1 MKILIVE
8 DDTLLLQGLILA
20 AQTEGYACDG
30 VTTARMAEQSL
41 EAGHYSLVVLD
52 LGLPDEDGLHFLAR
66 IRQKKYTLP
75 VLILTARDTLTD
87 KIAGLD
93 VGADDYL
100 VKPFALEELHARIRA
115 LLRRHNNQGESELIV
130 GNLTLNMGRRQ
141 VWMGGEELILTPKEY
156 ALLSRLMLKA
166 GSPVHREILYNDI
179 YNWDNEPS
187 TNTLEVHIHNLRD
200 FLRRPISLRQRLILT
215 IGAILLVFELISVFW
230 LWHESTEQ
238 IQLFEQALR
247 DNRNNDRHIMREIRE
262 AVASLIVPGVFM
274 VSLTLFICY
283 QAVRRITRPLAELQK
298 ELEAR
303 TADNLTPIAI
313 HSATLEIEA
322 VVSALNDLV
331 SRLTSTLDN
340 ERLFTADVAHELRTP
355 LAGVRLHLE
364 LLAKTHHIDVAPLV
378 ARLDQMMESV
388 SQLLQLARAG
398 QSFSSGNYQHVKLL
412 EDVILPSYDE
422 LSTMLDQRQQTLLL
436 PESAADITVQG
447 DATLLRM
454 LLRNLVE
461 NAHRYS
467 PQGSNIMIKLQ
478 EDGGAVMAVEDEGP
492 GIDESKCGELSKAFV
507 RMDSRYG
514 GIGLGLSI
522 VSRITQLHHGQFFL
536 QNRQETSGTRAWVR
550 LKKDQNVANQ
560 I

>member
-1 MKILIVE
+1 
-8 DDTLLLQGLILA
+8 
-20 AQTEGYACDG
+20 
-30 VTTARMAEQSL
+30 
-41 EAGHYSLVVLD
+41 
-52 LGLPDEDGLHFLAR
+52 
-66 IRQKKYTLP
+66 
-75 VLILTARDTLTD
+75 
-87 KIAGLD
+87 
-93 VGADDYL
+93 
-100 VKPFALEELHARIRA
+100 
-115 LLRRHNNQGESELIV
+115 
-130 GNLTLNMGRRQ
+130 
-141 VWMGGEELILTPKEY
+141 
-156 ALLSRLMLKA
+156 
-166 GSPVHREILYNDI
+166 
-179 YNWDNEPS
+179 
-187 TNTLEVHIHNLRD
+187 
-200 FLRRPISLRQRLILT
+200 
-215 IGAILLVFELISVFW
+215 
-230 LWHESTEQ
+230 
-238 IQLFEQALR
+238 
-247 DNRNNDRHIMREIRE
+247 
-262 AVASLIVPGVFM
+262 M

-313 HSATLEIEA
+313 HSATLEIDA

-378 ARLDQMMESV
+378 ARLDQMMTPLAGVRLHLELLAKTHHIDVAPLVARLDQMMESV

-398 QSFSSGNYQHVKLL
+398 QSVSSGNYQQVKML

-422 LSTMLDQRQQTLLL
+422 LSTILDQRHQSLLL

-536 QNRQETSGTRAWVR
+536 QNRQETSGTRAWIR
-550 LKKDQNVANQ
+550 LKKDQYVANQ